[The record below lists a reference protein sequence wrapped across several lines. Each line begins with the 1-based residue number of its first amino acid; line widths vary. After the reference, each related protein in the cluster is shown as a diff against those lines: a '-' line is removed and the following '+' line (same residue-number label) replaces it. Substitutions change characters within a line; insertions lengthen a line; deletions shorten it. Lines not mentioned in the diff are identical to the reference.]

1 MSPECLYSQLTHS
14 LRREAIIVGYAI
26 DRRAERFESNALV
39 AVIVL
44 NSAHYGRGVDWRVD
58 HKPIKPRIVGAED
71 KDISTVFQD
80 GAYAPIKP
88 A

>member
-1 MSPECLYSQLTHS
+1 MRFYRQLAYSLW
-14 LRREAIIVGYAI
+14 REAIIVSHAI
-26 DRRAERFESNALV
+26 DRRAEGFESNALV

-58 HKPIKPRIVGAED
+58 HEPIKPRIVGAED
-71 KDISTVFQD
+71 KDIGTVFQD